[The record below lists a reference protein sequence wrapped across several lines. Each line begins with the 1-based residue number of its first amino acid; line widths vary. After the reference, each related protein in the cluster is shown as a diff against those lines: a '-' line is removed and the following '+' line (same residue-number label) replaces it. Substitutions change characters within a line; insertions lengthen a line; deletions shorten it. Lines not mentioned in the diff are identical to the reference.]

1 MTRTLVHRRAP
12 MTRALRRARCRGGW
26 RRPPLLLPCGSNR
39 RKIFSPGTPLTRS
52 LPPRHTRAPINAQRT
67 DFHLNQL
74 PPPQNKWECEYATAE
89 QGTVEINVT
98 SFVQSVYIARCDDA
112 TIVVNGKCNSIL
124 VDNCRKTKVLVDSCV
139 STLEICNCQRMQVQ
153 VKENAPSIAIDKTD
167 GILVYL
173 SEEILANP
181 DFSITASKSSEMN
194 TSFPFG
200 PDGDYVEKPLPEQ
213 FVYKLDTS
221 GADPTITSEV
231 SDLYSS

>member
-1 MTRTLVHRRAP
+1 MSCCFSVPRRGAAKKAATN
-12 MTRALRRARCRGGW
+12 MAEFR
-26 RRPPLLLPCGSNR
+26 
-39 RKIFSPGTPLTRS
+39 LT
-52 LPPRHTRAPINAQRT
+52 
-67 DFHLNQL
+67 QL

-124 VDNCRKTKVLVDSCV
+124 VDNCKKTKVLIDSCM
-139 STLEICNCQRMQVQ
+139 STFEICNCQRMQVQ
-153 VKENAPSIAIDKTD
+153 VKDNAPSIAIDKTD

-213 FVYKLDTS
+213 FVFKLDTS
-221 GADPTITSEV
+221 GAEPRVFAEV
-231 SDLYSS
+231 SDLYS